1 MKKTIVVAMS
11 VMLFWSCNTTSEK
24 NAMQSEVQDET
35 AHQHNENSDIIEL
48 NNGEKWKVNEE
59 MKPFVSKGEEL
70 VNTYIQKNGTDYK
83 LLAEEIKSENSKL
96 IKSCTMQGK
105 SHDELHK
112 WLLPHLEIVKTL
124 EAETDSAKATHA
136 VTNLQ
141 QSYQDYHKNFK

>member
-96 IKSCTMQGK
+96 IKSCTMKGK

>member
-48 NNGEKWKVNEE
+48 NNGDKWKVNEE

-70 VNTYIQKNGTDYK
+70 VNTYIQTNGKDYK

-124 EAETDSAKATHA
+124 EAETDPAKATHA
-136 VTNLQ
+136 ITNLQ

>member
-11 VMLFWSCNTTSEK
+11 VMLFWNCNTTSEK

-70 VNTYIQKNGTDYK
+70 VNTYIQTNGTDYK

-124 EAETDSAKATHA
+124 ETETDSAKATHA

>member
-59 MKPFVSKGEEL
+59 MKPFVQKGEEL

-136 VTNLQ
+136 ITNLQ

>member
-70 VNTYIQKNGTDYK
+70 VNTYIQTNGTDYK
-83 LLAEEIKSENSKL
+83 LLVEEIKSENSKL
-96 IKSCTMQGK
+96 IKSCTMKGK

-136 VTNLQ
+136 ITNLQ

>member
-1 MKKTIVVAMS
+1 
-11 VMLFWSCNTTSEK
+11 
-24 NAMQSEVQDET
+24 
-35 AHQHNENSDIIEL
+35 
-48 NNGEKWKVNEE
+48 

-96 IKSCTMQGK
+96 IKSCTMKGK

>member
-83 LLAEEIKSENSKL
+83 LLAEEIKSEL
-96 IKSCTMQGK
+96 IKSCTMKGK

>member
-70 VNTYIQKNGTDYK
+70 VNTYIQTNGTDYK

-96 IKSCTMQGK
+96 IKSCTMKGK

-124 EAETDSAKATHA
+124 EAETDSVKATHA